1 MTKKIDIHR
10 ESIKIISV
18 AAFCFSIVSFITTAT
33 GLGEFIFTE
42 KQAWQAAI
50 ISFSIQSI
58 LFVFNLRLPGYFN
71 KINNNIEARNIVFK
85 FLKKIAIDALFILF
99 YICILI
105 ASSLFSF
112 VYIYDASYLSR
123 DINYVDADIVLTNEY
138 NSALKN
144 YNNYVNNE
152 IKILELQMNKKV
164 GELIE
169 LLPKSD
175 VEALSLNELES
186 KYEEAESKYKIAVVA
201 YERKEE
207 ELDSYNKSLESYLS
221 YNESGY
227 WIPLDKLNEL
237 NSKIEE
243 TNMELSTLNEEK
255 IKAETERDNAKNE
268 LEHYEKPNEE
278 IAKEFLIKLLQ
289 NNLSEITIDNE
300 SYLNDAMSKISEM
313 VEKYIQ
319 MEDWD
324 NSFSEMAN
332 IVQELNML
340 KDEYITLSVSMNV
353 NSLNEP
359 VTTNETEIDDN
370 IVWRNEWREKYDE
383 LEDSINMLPNY
394 NATADV
400 ERLDQYKREYLTDI
414 SMIEKSWQ
422 FLIDKNRRY
431 PFNVRFSAIFAVFLD
446 ISSLAVGLF
455 IYYHDIDKS
464 RSES

>member
-1 MTKKIDIHR
+1 MSKKIDVHK

-71 KINNNIEARNIVFK
+71 KINNNIGARNIVFK
-85 FLKKIAIDALFILF
+85 FLKKIAIDSLFIIF

-123 DINYVDADIVLTNEY
+123 DINHVDADIVLTNEY
-138 NSALKN
+138 NSTLKN

-152 IKILELQMNKKV
+152 IKTVELQMNKKL

-186 KYEEAESKYKIAVVA
+186 KYEEAESKYKIAVAA
-201 YERKEE
+201 YERKKE
-207 ELDSYNKSLESYLS
+207 ELDSYNEMIQSYIDSGLWVLMQKIDEINLKKEEVNQALS
-221 YNESGY
+221 
-227 WIPLDKLNEL
+227 EL
-237 NSKIEE
+237 ND
-243 TNMELSTLNEEK
+243 EK
-255 IKAETERDNAKNE
+255 VKAETERDNAKNE

-278 IAKEFLIKLLQ
+278 IAKDFLIKLIQ
-289 NNLSEITIDNE
+289 SNLSEITKDDE
-300 SYLNDAMSKISEM
+300 SYLDDAMSKISEM
-313 VEKYIQ
+313 VKTYIQ
-319 MEDWD
+319 MEDGD
-324 NSFSEMAN
+324 NSFSEMVN
-332 IVQELNML
+332 IVQELNIL
-340 KDEYITLSVSMNV
+340 KDEYIKLNASMNV

-370 IVWRNEWREKYDE
+370 TVWRNEWREKYDE
-383 LEDSINMLPNY
+383 LEDSINMLQNY
-394 NATADV
+394 NATADI
-400 ERLDQYKREYLTDI
+400 ERLARYKREYLTDI
-414 SMIEKSWQ
+414 SVIEKSWL

-431 PFNVRFSAIFAVFLD
+431 PFNVRFSAAFAVFLD
-446 ISSLAVGLF
+446 ISSLLVGLF
-455 IYYHDIDKS
+455 IYYYEIDKNKT
-464 RSES
+464 EK

>member
-175 VEALSLNELES
+175 VEALGLNELES
-186 KYEEAESKYKIAVVA
+186 KYEEAESKYKIAVAA
-201 YERKEE
+201 YERKKE
-207 ELDSYNKSLESYLS
+207 ELDSYNEMIQSYIDSGLWVLMQKIDEINLKKEEVNQALS
-221 YNESGY
+221 
-227 WIPLDKLNEL
+227 EL
-237 NSKIEE
+237 ND
-243 TNMELSTLNEEK
+243 EK
-255 IKAETERDNAKNE
+255 VKAETERDNAKNE

-278 IAKEFLIKLLQ
+278 IAKGFLIKLLQ

-370 IVWRNEWREKYDE
+370 TVWRNEWREKYDE
-383 LEDSINMLPNY
+383 LEDSINMLQNY
-394 NATADV
+394 NATADI
-400 ERLDQYKREYLTDI
+400 ERLARYKREYLTDI
-414 SMIEKSWQ
+414 SVIEKSWL

-431 PFNVRFSAIFAVFLD
+431 PFNVRFSAAFAVFLD
-446 ISSLAVGLF
+446 ISSLLVGLF
-455 IYYHDIDKS
+455 IYYYEIDKNKT
-464 RSES
+464 EK

>member
-1 MTKKIDIHR
+1 MSKKIDVHK

-71 KINNNIEARNIVFK
+71 KINNNIAARNIVFK
-85 FLKKIAIDALFILF
+85 FLKKIAIDSLFIIF

-123 DINYVDADIVLTNEY
+123 DINHVDADIVLTNEY

-152 IKILELQMNKKV
+152 IKTVELQMNKKL

-186 KYEEAESKYKIAVVA
+186 KYEEAESKYKIAVAA
-201 YERKEE
+201 YERKKE
-207 ELDSYNKSLESYLS
+207 ELDSYNEMIQSYIDSGLWVLMQKIDEINLKKEEVNQVLS
-221 YNESGY
+221 
-227 WIPLDKLNEL
+227 EL
-237 NSKIEE
+237 ND
-243 TNMELSTLNEEK
+243 EK
-255 IKAETERDNAKNE
+255 VKAETERDNAKNE

-278 IAKEFLIKLLQ
+278 IAKDFLIKLIQ
-289 NNLSEITIDNE
+289 SNLSEITKDDE
-300 SYLNDAMSKISEM
+300 SYLDDAMSKISEM
-313 VEKYIQ
+313 VKTYIQ
-319 MEDWD
+319 MEDGD
-324 NSFSEMAN
+324 NSFSEMVN
-332 IVQELNML
+332 IVQELNIL
-340 KDEYITLSVSMNV
+340 KDEYIKLNASMNV

-370 IVWRNEWREKYDE
+370 TVWRNEWREKYDE
-383 LEDSINMLPNY
+383 LEDSINMLQNY
-394 NATADV
+394 NATADI
-400 ERLDQYKREYLTDI
+400 ERLARYKREYLTDI
-414 SMIEKSWQ
+414 SVIEKSWL

-431 PFNVRFSAIFAVFLD
+431 PFNVRFSAAFAVFLD
-446 ISSLAVGLF
+446 ISSLLVGLF
-455 IYYHDIDKS
+455 IYYYEIDKNKT
-464 RSES
+464 EK